1 MEAERE
7 GSTSVHVGSYLSMR
21 PSDFITLTQR
31 KVQVDTGA
39 KIKSISKDS
48 QIKEGQDRGERA

>member
-7 GSTSVHVGSYLSMR
+7 GSTSVHVGSYLCMR
-21 PSDFITLTQR
+21 LSDFITLTQR
-31 KVQVDTGA
+31 KVQVDTGD